1 LEATSVLLL
10 LRSELFRLNRRW
22 MPRILLG
29 ISIVIIAFL
38 YLLFWI
44 ILRTDSGTS
53 TDLQRVREN
62 LRLAAVRGT
71 GLGFVSTFGTTVV
84 IILTA
89 SLIGSEFGWGTIR
102 TILPRARSR
111 SAFLT
116 AKVLTAILFAVAVTV
131 IGAIVAVLASGFVTG
146 TEQLPSSLGPDGAL
160 RFAESTGRC
169 FYTMLPYL
177 ALTLCITVWTR
188 SVAAGIGGGISFL
201 FLQGAIVELISLAG
215 GPFDRL
221 PGALIDR
228 NVSALLAANSAGLPD
243 SYFSA
248 KDAMPG
254 AWQATGVL
262 AIYTVVFLALS
273 YYRLSR
279 RDSTV
284 E

>member
-1 LEATSVLLL
+1 VLLL

-29 ISIVIIAFL
+29 IAVIIIAFL
-38 YLLFWI
+38 YVLFWI
-44 ILRTDSGTS
+44 LLRTESGTP
-53 TDLQRVREN
+53 TDLDRLREN
-62 LRLAAVRGT
+62 LRLSAARGT
-71 GLGFVSTFGTTVV
+71 GLGFVASFGTTVV
-84 IILTA
+84 VILTA

-116 AKVLTAILFAVAVTV
+116 AKLLTAVLFATAVTI
-131 IGAIVAVLASGFVTG
+131 IGAAVAILASGFVTI
-146 TEQLPSSLGPDGAL
+146 TEKLPGGLGPDGAL
-160 RFAESTGRC
+160 QFAESTGRT

-188 SVAAGIGGGISFL
+188 SVAAGIGVGVSFL
-201 FLQGAIVELISLAG
+201 FLQGAVVDLISLAG

-228 NVSALLAANSAGLPD
+228 NVQALLAANSAGLPD
-243 SYFSA
+243 NYFSTTH
-248 KDAMPG
+248 AMPG
-254 AWQATGVL
+254 TWQATGVL
-262 AIYTVVFLALS
+262 AVYTVGFLILS
-273 YYRLSR
+273 YYRLR
-279 RDSTV
+279 RHDITV